1 MARAKLS
8 KFELTSGEKRF
19 LSLKLEMRN
28 AAIMLLSEGEDRFGT
43 LAVAVPQKTEMLG
56 PPLSSILL
64 GERESMLARFLA
76 ERLAKLTGKVSLVSI
91 FTKTIYGREA
101 AKLYLKLFEETLKV
115 EGEEV

>member
-1 MARAKLS
+1 
-8 KFELTSGEKRF
+8 
-19 LSLKLEMRN
+19 
-28 AAIMLLSEGEDRFGT
+28 
-43 LAVAVPQKTEMLG
+43 
-56 PPLSSILL
+56 
-64 GERESMLARFLA
+64 MLARFLA